1 MFPDRP
7 VSWIFIAPS
16 VSPKRTSGGAN
27 NPGLRLYKF
36 DTDTGQVSSVFVKD
50 TQCYSNL
57 FTQFTFLF
65 GIKFVE

>member
-1 MFPDRP
+1 MKIFPGRP

-36 DTDTGQVSSVFVKD
+36 DTDTGQVSSVRVKD

-57 FTQFTFLF
+57 FTQFNLLF
-65 GIKFVE
+65 GIE